1 MVDQEAELLI
11 ALLADPDA
19 GDDAKE
25 QAARVLGRQ
34 GDLAAVAPL
43 LEVARGGD
51 SLVVRAAAL
60 TALERLAAA
69 EAAPGLIDLWRRDD
83 TDPIEGTLQM
93 GVFDTLSHIGSAVVP
108 ALVAVLDDTSW
119 NVRYYAAKTLGA
131 IGDPS
136 VADAIAPLV
145 KDPHGLVSAIAE
157 SALEAL
163 RSK

>member
-1 MVDQEAELLI
+1 MVDQESKGLI
-11 ALLADPDA
+11 ASLTDA
-19 GDDAKE
+19 GDEAKE
-25 QAARVLGRQ
+25 QAARELGRR
-34 GDLAAVAPL
+34 GDPAAVTPL
-43 LEVARGGD
+43 LELARGGE
-51 SLVVRAAAL
+51 SLVVRAAAI

-83 TDPIEGTLQM
+83 TDAIEGTLQM
-93 GVFDTLSHIGSAVVP
+93 GVFDALTHIGAAVVP
-108 ALVAVLDDTSW
+108 ALVAVLDDPSW

-136 VADAIAPLV
+136 AADSIAPLV
-145 KDPHGLVSAIAE
+145 SDPHGLVSAIAE